1 MTFCWMFSKQK
12 KHKCFGGET
21 SRSDSLIEVEKWRKS
36 GWTEQRH
43 EWKSSFLQAAHTYS
57 RGLRLKQRGCCTSSE
72 AATTLDPPPKNNKI
86 QRGKPRCAQQATVVN
101 RGAPISPTS
110 NDVFCCICITQIC
123 DACRG
128 KLGSGDFP
136 KLLHRPSCAVCH
148 SASQQQTCEC
158 MRGSVG
164 KCSHRSGIN
173 PKRPEWRPLLLL
185 ATSTNAFEP
194 QKPVV
199 K

>member
-128 KLGSGDFP
+128 KLGSETP
-136 KLLHRPSCAVCH
+136 PLPIVCGLPF
-148 SASQQQTCEC
+148 SQQAANV
-158 MRGSVG
+158 RVYA
-164 KCSHRSGIN
+164 
-173 PKRPEWRPLLLL
+173 W
-185 ATSTNAFEP
+185 
-194 QKPVV
+194 
-199 K
+199 